1 MNAINPAHYQKG
13 GVECIEAIEASMTA
27 EAFKGFLKGNC
38 IKYLYRY
45 ENKNGIE
52 DLKKAEWYLLRL
64 TALIENEVAF
74 ENKITQAI
82 SDALSVNY
90 DPDDHLK
97 SSGCPDG
104 FVYYQECVKGPQ
116 RACSILY
123 ATTTPHI
130 NCSKG
135 RGRKRLLF
143 HAMAKYAEWPR
154 TMLPSQTDQCGHL
167 QSYGNES
174 N

>member
-64 TALIENEVAF
+64 IATRENEVAF
-74 ENKITQAI
+74 EDNITRTI
-82 SDALSVNY
+82 SEALSVNY
-90 DPDDHLK
+90 DPDDYQLP
-97 SSGCPDG
+97 SGCPDG
-104 FVYYQECVKGPQ
+104 FCPLPGVRQGPSEGMF
-116 RACSILY
+116 APICD
-123 ATTTPHI
+123 
-130 NCSKG
+130 N
-135 RGRKRLLF
+135 
-143 HAMAKYAEWPR
+143 
-154 TMLPSQTDQCGHL
+154 
-167 QSYGNES
+167 
-174 N
+174 